1 MIVCILN
8 GHCRE
13 PSRGLIL
20 VFVGRY
26 FSLSWFVWQE
36 VRNQGTQGL
45 IPSTTMKKEAP
56 GDGSELSLL
65 LLIAIILT
73 SLIQNFQGAFSWT
86 EKLALDF
93 NSWCIEDTMVLNRD
107 DKRGRRGY

>member
-1 MIVCILN
+1 MIVCIGD
-8 GHCRE
+8 GH
-13 PSRGLIL
+13 SWKTFRGLIL
-20 VFVGRY
+20 GFVGCY
-26 FSLSWFVWQE
+26 FSLSWFAWQE

-73 SLIQNFQGAFSWT
+73 SLIQNFQGAFPWA
-86 EKLALDF
+86 EKLALDL
-93 NSWCIEDTMVLNRD
+93 NSW
-107 DKRGRRGY
+107 